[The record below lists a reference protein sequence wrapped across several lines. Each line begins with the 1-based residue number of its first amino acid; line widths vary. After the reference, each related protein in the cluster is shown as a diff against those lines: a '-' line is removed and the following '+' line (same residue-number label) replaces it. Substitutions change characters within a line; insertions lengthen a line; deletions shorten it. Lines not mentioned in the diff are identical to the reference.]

1 VIVLAINFSSLGGPT
16 VADKMNDPM
25 FSYAAG
31 PHLRIHLKSRCS
43 NVHPELKVLGISQI
57 WVLGLNNGET
67 TWTESFGKQNGGWT
81 NL

>member
-1 VIVLAINFSSLGGPT
+1 MIVLAINFSSLGGPT
-16 VADKMNDPM
+16 VADIMNDPM

-31 PHLRIHLKSRCS
+31 SHVRIHQKSRCS
-43 NVHPELKVLGISQI
+43 SVLLELKVLGISQI

-67 TWTESFGKQNGGWT
+67 TWTQSFGKQNGGWI